1 MDIFQ
6 NHLKDFLDLAQDL
19 KIKGVSSEN
28 GDNKKVED
36 VQNTITSVDQNIS
49 DQMEQKIS
57 KPFQNDA
64 TDFSLDFNAD
74 YKDTDFESTING
86 MMEKVGSMW
95 HCKVCGK
102 EYTSRN
108 KTSLKTHVEYKHTS
122 EFTHT
127 CAICQKIFSSKNALK
142 VHKSKYHKI
151 ESNI

>member
-1 MDIFQ
+1 MDISQ
-6 NHLKDFLDLAQDL
+6 DHLKDFLDLAQDL

-102 EYTSRN
+102 GYTSKN
-108 KTSLKTHVEYKHTS
+108 KTGLKVHVESNHTS
-122 EFTHT
+122 GFTHT
-127 CAICQKIFSSKNALK
+127 CNICQKMCPTKSALRF
-142 VHKSKYHKI
+142 HNFKYHKM
-151 ESNI
+151 SYNI